1 MRKQI
6 LGLGLAML
14 ATIALAAGANNKW
27 RLQCSGGADSDGRI
41 VLELTPTQ
49 GEPMRATV
57 EIHKGRG
64 ENAVAQD
71 INKALRAQ
79 VGARYNVEVDDGE
92 DVLVK
97 KKRGEHD
104 FMLTIVENSVQ
115 GVRLNPGEE

>member
-41 VLELTPTQ
+41 VLEFTPVDGQ
-49 GEPMRATV
+49 PMRATV
-57 EIHKGRG
+57 HIHEGRS
-64 ENAVAQD
+64 ENGVAHD
-71 INKALRAQ
+71 INTALRAQ

-104 FMLTIVENSVQ
+104 FMLTIVENTVQ
-115 GVRLNPGEE
+115 GVRLNPDEE